1 LLSLS
6 ILLTFLLLTLSI
18 LLTSLLLS
26 LSILLT
32 SLLLSLSILLT
43 SPLRVI
49 VPAIGVDVLVVVD
62 VSASVPIPA
71 IPVVVAFV
79 DQGHESHP
87 QAERHKAGC
96 EHLRTGVSG
105 RRRRCGITGRSRY
118 RGAVHRRRIVLG
130 NIYRVLL
137 RRLNDHDL
145 LLRCALDLL
154 RCALF
159 TGLRGRRRDF
169 DLLLRRVL
177 ECASFYRPIPKRL
190 DCVHDIVRLV
200 VVRLAQLRRP
210 REAVIHC
217 FDHIAELRQRSDAGI
232 PRLRVYRLGELI
244 TLEAGILLQPFPG
257 FHDLSRKRRSDEDAR
272 HQQVRVKRDRRYQLL
287 QLLGGGLP
295 RCGAGRSGR
304 RCGAG
309 RSGRSLGRRFGSGP
323 SAGKWRT
330 GNQHRDR
337 KNH

>member
-1 LLSLS
+1 LLTLS
-6 ILLTFLLLTLSI
+6 ILLTSLLLTLSI

-26 LSILLT
+26 LSILL
-32 SLLLSLSILLT
+32 LSLPILLT
-43 SPLRVI
+43 SALRVI
-49 VPAIGVDVLVVVD
+49 VPAIDVGVLVVVD
-62 VSASVPIPA
+62 VISSASVPTA

-79 DQGHESHP
+79 DQGHDSHP
-87 QAERHKAGC
+87 QAERQKAGC

-105 RRRRCGITGRSRY
+105 RRRRCGIAGRSRY

-145 LLRCALDLL
+145 L

-159 TGLRGRRRDF
+159 TGLQGRRRDF

-177 ECASFYRPIPKRL
+177 ECASFYRPIPKPL

-200 VVRLAQLRRP
+200 VVRLAQVRRP
-210 REAVIHC
+210 REVVIHC

-232 PRLRVYRLGELI
+232 PRLRVYRLGELV

-257 FHDLSRKRRSDEDAR
+257 FHDLSRKRRSDQDAR
-272 HQQVRVKRDRRYQLL
+272 HQQVRVKRDRRYHLL

-304 RCGAG
+304 R
-309 RSGRSLGRRFGSGP
+309 LGRRFGSGP
-323 SAGKWRT
+323 SAGKRRT

>member
-1 LLSLS
+1 LSLPRSLPGLTLSLPRSLPSLLSL
-6 ILLTFLLLTLSI
+6 
-18 LLTSLLLS
+18 
-26 LSILLT
+26 
-32 SLLLSLSILLT
+32 
-43 SPLRVI
+43 RVV

-62 VSASVPIPA
+62 VSASVPIA

-79 DQGHESHP
+79 DQGHDSHP
-87 QAERHKAGC
+87 QAERQKAGC

-105 RRRRCGITGRSRY
+105 RRRRCGITGRSCY

-145 LLRCALDLL
+145 LLRCALDLLRCALDLL

-177 ECASFYRPIPKRL
+177 ECASFYRPIPKGL

-200 VVRLAQLRRP
+200 VVRLAQLGRP
-210 REAVIHC
+210 CEAVIHC
-217 FDHIAELRQRSDAGI
+217 FDHIAELRQRSDTGI

-257 FHDLSRKRRSDEDAR
+257 FHDLSRKRRSD
-272 HQQVRVKRDRRYQLL
+272 
-287 QLLGGGLP
+287 
-295 RCGAGRSGR
+295 
-304 RCGAG
+304 
-309 RSGRSLGRRFGSGP
+309 
-323 SAGKWRT
+323 
-330 GNQHRDR
+330 
-337 KNH
+337 